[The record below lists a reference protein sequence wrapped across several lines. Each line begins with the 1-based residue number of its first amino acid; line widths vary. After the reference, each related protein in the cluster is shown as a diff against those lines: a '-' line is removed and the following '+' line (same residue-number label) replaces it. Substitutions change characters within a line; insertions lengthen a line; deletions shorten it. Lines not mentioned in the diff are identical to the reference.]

1 MSDLKTKQ
9 NEKSVDEFIKK
20 IEDLEKQ
27 KTSWQILEII
37 KEISGKEPKMWGDSI
52 IGFGK
57 YHYKYATGREGDW
70 MRIAFSPRK
79 QNFSIYIMDGFDNH
93 SELME
98 KLGKFKTGKSCLY
111 INKLQDIDINI
122 LKEIMKES
130 LFNMEKL
137 YPK

>member
-1 MSDLKTKQ
+1 MTALKTTQ
-9 NEKSVDEFIKK
+9 NEDSVDEFLKS
-20 IEDLEKQ
+20 IEDPEKQ
-27 KTSWQILEII
+27 KTSLQILDII

-93 SELME
+93 SDLME
-98 KLGKFKTGKSCLY
+98 KLGKYKTGKSCLY
-111 INKLQDIDINI
+111 IKKLQDIDIKI
-122 LKEIMKES
+122 LKELMKKS
-130 LFNMEKL
+130 LLNMEKL

>member
-1 MSDLKTKQ
+1 MTANKTTQ
-9 NEKSVDEFIKK
+9 NEDSVKEFLKK
-20 IEDLEKQ
+20 IEDPEKQ

-37 KEISGKEPKMWGDSI
+37 KEISGKDPKMWGDSI

-98 KLGKFKTGKSCLY
+98 KLGKYKTGKSCLY
-111 INKLQDIDINI
+111 IKKLQDIDIKI
-122 LKEIMKES
+122 LKELMKKS
-130 LFNMEKL
+130 LLNMEKL

>member
-1 MSDLKTKQ
+1 MTANKTTQ
-9 NEKSVDEFIKK
+9 IEDSVDEFLKK
-20 IEDLEKQ
+20 IEDPEKQ
-27 KTSWQILEII
+27 KTSWQLLEII

-98 KLGKFKTGKSCLY
+98 KLGKYKTGKSCLY
-111 INKLQDIDINI
+111 INKLQDIDTNI

>member
-1 MSDLKTKQ
+1 MTANKTTQ
-9 NEKSVDEFIKK
+9 NEDSVDEFLKK
-20 IEDLEKQ
+20 IEDPEKQ
-27 KTSWQILEII
+27 KTSWQLLEII
-37 KEISGKEPKMWGDSI
+37 KEISGKEPKMWGDYI

-98 KLGKFKTGKSCLY
+98 KLGKYKTGKSCLY
-111 INKLQDIDINI
+111 INKLQDIDTNI